1 MSRPFAAILAC
12 AVLEASGIALIFPTL
27 PNLLRAMAGTDNVS
41 ALYGALLALHALTQF
56 VVTPVLGV
64 LSDRLGRRP
73 VLLLALAG
81 STIDYLIM
89 AFTPYLWLLFASRT
103 VAGLTA
109 AGVAMITA
117 TIADITP
124 EAERARRFGLFHA
137 CFGAGFVIGPVIG
150 GMLGDISLRAPFLA
164 AATLSSVNV
173 LIALFVLPETHRT
186 ARKPIA
192 WPTLNPL
199 APLRWALTLR
209 ALIPLLAV
217 FLLVSLVGQ
226 TYSTVWVLFVTDR
239 FQWSATDI
247 GVSLAIFGAL
257 VALVQAF
264 AIAPLARWF
273 GERGT
278 LLLGIGCE
286 AIALLVLAFAQA
298 SWIAFALIPLIAFGG
313 ISAPALRSLQS
324 KAVDGE
330 RQGQLQGVVASF
342 VSLAAIFGPL
352 VFGVIYAL
360 SRPGWTGLVWMIGV
374 AILAVAVPL
383 ALSAPKRAVMRG

>member
-1 MSRPFAAILAC
+1 MSRPLVAILAC
-12 AVLEASGIALIFPTL
+12 AALEASGIALIFPSL
-27 PNLLRAMAGTDNVS
+27 PNLLRAMAGTNNVS
-41 ALYGALLALHALTQF
+41 ALYGTLLALHALTQF

-81 STIDYLIM
+81 STVDYLIM
-89 AFTPYLWLLFASRT
+89 AFTPYPWLLFVSRT
-103 VAGLTA
+103 IAGLTA

-164 AATLSSVNV
+164 AAAVSSVNV
-173 LIALFVLPETHRT
+173 LLVLFVLPETHRT
-186 ARKPIA
+186 ECKPFA
-192 WPTLNPL
+192 WRTLNPF
-199 APLRWALTLR
+199 APLRWALTFR
-209 ALIPLLAV
+209 TLIPLLSV

-239 FQWSATDI
+239 FHWTATDI
-247 GVSLAIFGAL
+247 GVSLGVFGAL
-257 VALVQAF
+257 VTLVQAF
-264 AIAPLARWF
+264 AIAPLTRRL

-286 AIALLVLAFAQA
+286 AVALFILAFAQA
-298 SWIAFALIPLIAFGG
+298 GWIAFALIPLIAFGG
-313 ISAPALRSLQS
+313 ISAPALRALQS

-352 VFGVIYAL
+352 AFGGVYAL
-360 SRPGWTGLVWMIGV
+360 SRPGWTGLVWVIGA
-374 AILAVAVPL
+374 AIFAVTVPMVLAV
-383 ALSAPKRAVMRG
+383 PKRAVKQG

>member
-192 WPTLNPL
+192 WPTLTPL

-217 FLLVSLVGQ
+217 FLLISLVGQ

-313 ISAPALRSLQS
+313 ISAPAMRSLQS

>member
-1 MSRPFAAILAC
+1 MSRPLIAILAC
-12 AVLEASGIALIFPTL
+12 AALEASGIALIFPSL
-27 PNLLRAMAGTDNVS
+27 PNLLRAMAGTNNVS
-41 ALYGALLALHALTQF
+41 ALYGTLLALHALTQF

-81 STIDYLIM
+81 STVDYLIM
-89 AFTPYLWLLFASRT
+89 AFTPYPWLLFVSRT
-103 VAGLTA
+103 IAGLTA

-164 AATLSSVNV
+164 AAAVSSVNV
-173 LIALFVLPETHRT
+173 LLVLFVLPETLRT
-186 ARKPIA
+186 ECKPFA
-192 WPTLNPL
+192 WRTLNPF
-199 APLRWALTLR
+199 APLRWALTFR
-209 ALIPLLAV
+209 TLIPLLSV

-239 FQWSATDI
+239 FHWTATDI
-247 GVSLAIFGAL
+247 GVSLGVFGAL
-257 VALVQAF
+257 VTLVQAF
-264 AIAPLARWF
+264 AIAPLTRRL

-286 AIALLVLAFAQA
+286 AVALFILAFAQA
-298 SWIAFALIPLIAFGG
+298 GWIAFALIPLIAFGG
-313 ISAPALRSLQS
+313 ISALALRALQS

-352 VFGVIYAL
+352 AFGGVYAL
-360 SRPGWTGLVWMIGV
+360 SRPGWIGLVWIIGATIFAV
-374 AILAVAVPL
+374 TVPMVLAV
-383 ALSAPKRAVMRG
+383 PKRAVEQE

>member
-192 WPTLNPL
+192 WPTLTPL

-217 FLLVSLVGQ
+217 FLLISLVGQ

>member
-217 FLLVSLVGQ
+217 FLLISLVGQ

-313 ISAPALRSLQS
+313 ISAPAMRSLQS